1 MTKAPEVVWWGM
13 WGLCF
18 KQVRRLSAGLTLA
31 VIISTLALCNDVGAA
46 DVPFTTA
53 AGLATSS

>member
-1 MTKAPEVVWWGM
+1 M